1 MSLCCILI
9 DFRNKKIFS
18 NSFYSCLVVKDH
30 FNFKYPTSLSN
41 VLNISFKYYELAHYY
56 LWVKEHLF
64 NIFTIN

>member
-41 VLNISFKYYELAHYY
+41 VLK
-56 LWVKEHLF
+56 
-64 NIFTIN
+64 NIFQILWIGSLLFIELKNIFSTFLQ

>member
-41 VLNISFKYYELAHYY
+41 VLK
-56 LWVKEHLF
+56 
-64 NIFTIN
+64 NIFQILWIGSLLFMS